1 MPENFIAGQW
11 VAAQDGGRRE
21 IRCPADGELV
31 AGIEESTSV
40 DTEAAI
46 AAARAA
52 FDAGDWPGT
61 SARERGDLLLRVG
74 DLLQRDKAEL
84 ARMESLD
91 TGKRLVESE
100 IDIDDVT
107 SVFRHFGRSADAEG
121 GRVIDTG
128 MPSVVS
134 RVVREPV
141 GVCGLITPWNYPLLQ
156 VSWKVAPALAAGCT
170 FVLKPSELSPT
181 TAIHLMRLLDE
192 AGLPA
197 GVGNLVLG
205 DGPNAGAPLSE
216 DPRVDLVSFTG
227 GLGTGKRIRAARTPT
242 SSSPTPTAPPR
253 STWR

>member
-31 AGIEESTSV
+31 AEIDESTSA

-107 SVFRHFGRSADAEG
+107 SVFRHFGRAADAEG

-128 MPSVVS
+128 DALGGQPRRARAGRGLRPDHAV
-134 RVVREPV
+134 ELPAAA
-141 GVCGLITPWNYPLLQ
+141 GVLEGRPGARRRLHLRAQAQRALAPHRHPPD
-156 VSWKVAPALAAGCT
+156 APARGGRTACGRRQPGRSAT
-170 FVLKPSELSPT
+170 DRTRARRSARTRASTSSPS
-181 TAIHLMRLLDE
+181 
-192 AGLPA
+192 PA
-197 GVGNLVLG
+197 GS
-205 DGPNAGAPLSE
+205 APASG
-216 DPRVDLVSFTG
+216 SW
-227 GLGTGKRIRAARTPT
+227 
-242 SSSPTPTAPPR
+242 PPR
-253 STWR
+253 PAP